1 MVGTIDKYSGPFHI
15 KPLELSAYRCVL
27 IRHFNTLWVLYQC
40 VGVRGNAQGSDMIR
54 PMNEPQAST
63 ETMVRHIDIDDA
75 HAGQRLDNFLI
86 SRLKGVPKSRIYRL
100 LRTGQVR
107 VNKGRCKPDYRLQ
120 PGDRVRIPPVRTGE
134 ATPLPSAGDL
144 TWLNAAIIYEDDGMI
159 AVNKPA
165 GLAVHGGSGVRL
177 GLIEALRQLR
187 PEARFLELVHR
198 LDRDTSGC
206 LLLAKTRKAL
216 LGMQD
221 ELRRGGMDKVYTA
234 LMCGRWPGPEMVVD
248 APLQRLETS
257 TGDRRVR
264 VSGKGKAARTG
275 FRVMAHYEEATLV
288 EAELFTGRT
297 HQIRVHAAH
306 LAHPLAGDEKY
317 GSSQCNEQLH
327 LLGLK
332 RLFLHA
338 SRLRL
343 TNPVTGKRQQI
354 EAPLPQDLMAL
365 LENLRHA

>member
-1 MVGTIDKYSGPFHI
+1 
-15 KPLELSAYRCVL
+15 
-27 IRHFNTLWVLYQC
+27 
-40 VGVRGNAQGSDMIR
+40 MIR
-54 PMNEPQAST
+54 AMNEAPEGAGTS
-63 ETMVRHIDIDDA
+63 VRHIEIDEA

-86 SRLKGVPKSRIYRL
+86 TRLKGVPKSRIYRL

-120 PGDRVRIPPVRTGE
+120 AGDQLRIPPVRTGE
-134 ATPLPSAGDL
+134 STPLPAADDL
-144 TWLNAAIIYEDDGMI
+144 LWLNEAIIYEDDGLI
-159 AVNKPA
+159 AINKPS

-206 LLLAKTRKAL
+206 LLLAKTRQSL
-216 LGMQD
+216 LAMQD
-221 ELRRGGMDKVYTA
+221 ELRSGHMDKVYMA
-234 LMCGRWPGPEMVVD
+234 LMCGRWPGPEKLVD

-257 TGDRRVR
+257 SGDRRVR
-264 VSGKGKAARTG
+264 VSGKGKPARTG
-275 FRVMAHYEEATLV
+275 FRVVRHYDDATLV

-306 LAHPLAGDEKY
+306 VAHPLAGDEKY
-317 GSSQCNEQLH
+317 GGANCNEQMQAA
-327 LLGLK
+327 GLK

-338 SRLRL
+338 ARLSL
-343 TNPVTGKRQQI
+343 TNPATGKRQTI
-354 EAPLPQDLMAL
+354 AAPLPPELRTVLD
-365 LENLRHA
+365 NLKHA